1 MSIYPTSGAIT
12 FSSLPGYFQDSSATN
27 PIALSE
33 FNEFLGFPN
42 QAPYPAIGT
51 VQLSTSS
58 VYGKARGTPGLM
70 YKIFKGYYDG
80 DVTYFDSAELVA
92 TGITRDFT
100 NISAATGGY
109 VSETTAWEDYSI
121 EWTGIFYA
129 EQPKDVSFGITS
141 NASCQL
147 YVDGSLVADTVTGD
161 GSGQVILPTEA
172 DMNAGRTAACY
183 SFRIVYGLSTGT
195 GTGTF
200 SLVISEYYGYFPD
213 YDEFTR
219 NLLTPYYIPPSGLV
233 GWYDVGSW
241 TGSQWTDKSGAG
253 NHAVLTSG
261 IVSATGNTLSG
272 TPDDGLLWPAAI
284 LPATYTLFYVA
295 RYNSDPGYG
304 SRGRIF
310 NGYSTNWLS
319 GFWNSFTGVAY
330 HSDATG
336 WVTDPYNGVGA
347 NNEWIVGCDRNT
359 SLRCNGKLL
368 GSVGAGNS
376 DRLCINARPGGNG
389 EYSDWAVSDVIVYN
403 RALSLTEILQVEA
416 YLFAKNAVRLMYD
429 FDLMSSTARAAVTC
443 VFSMRHV
450 RLLHFGPMFQVRR
463 ASDNAVVDVYAS
475 RTGAHGLSFGGT
487 GTSPASWAAGATMY
501 VTTWYNQAGPDFE
514 WSDWHYWN
522 HATQYDEELQ
532 PLYDAAKGCIN
543 FRTNRWF
550 SLGDGT
556 VPSFNQAYTV
566 IAKHGAIDATHGA
579 ILSSGPELLTNR
591 SNTFRRSA
599 TSYVNYWW
607 SNDYIAGTYAANN
620 RVVWTYDES
629 GRQMYVNGTPTTF
642 TAASGRDS
650 GTTDNFIGRDAVN
663 SQSFNY
669 LNGDLYY
676 LHIFS
681 AALTASDHSLL
692 TSV

>member
-1 MSIYPTSGAIT
+1 MAFISPTTGALSMTQLANSFNISSVTNLTLSSFRSLGNVGAPATGVVKMGALRGRVLANAGLMFKIANGYHGGNASYFNSAHIIAAGNVPNVTTQPLQTAFGGVYALPSGAPYSVQFTGFFYAPNVETYKFYIGGNDQASVSVNGAVIGNNANVSQYVNT
-12 FSSLPGYFQDSSATN
+12 GFTALTALTGGNCYSLQ
-27 PIALSE
+27 IM
-33 FNEFLGFPN
+33 
-42 QAPYPAIGT
+42 
-51 VQLSTSS
+51 
-58 VYGKARGTPGLM
+58 YGK
-70 YKIFKGYYDG
+70 D
-80 DVTYFDSAELVA
+80 
-92 TGITRDFT
+92 
-100 NISAATGGY
+100 N
-109 VSETTAWEDYSI
+109 
-121 EWTGIFYA
+121 
-129 EQPKDVSFGITS
+129 
-141 NASCQL
+141 
-147 YVDGSLVADTVTGD
+147 TGD
-161 GSGQVILPTEA
+161 GYFESAFAEFYGANWTQGQLNFKCP
-172 DMNAGRTAACY
+172 N
-183 SFRIVYGLSTGT
+183 
-195 GTGTF
+195 
-200 SLVISEYYGYFPD
+200 
-213 YDEFTR
+213 
-219 NLLTPYYIPPSGLV
+219 YIPVANLV

-241 TGSQWTDKSGAG
+241 TGSQWTDKSGGG
-253 NHAVLTSG
+253 NHAVLMSG
-261 IVSATGNTLSG
+261 IVSATGDTLSG

-295 RYNSDPGYG
+295 RYNDPGYG

-336 WVTDPYNGVGA
+336 WVTDPYNNVGA

-359 SLRCNGKLL
+359 SLRCNGKVL

-376 DRLCINARPGGNG
+376 DRLCINARPDGGNG
-389 EYSDWAVSDVIVYN
+389 EYSDWAVSEVIVYN

-450 RLLHFGPMFQVRR
+450 RLRHSGPMFQVRR
-463 ASDNAVVDVYAS
+463 ASDNEVVDVYAS

-487 GTSPASWAAGATMY
+487 GTSLASWAAGATMY
-501 VTTWYNQAGPDFE
+501 VTTWYNQAGVDFE
-514 WSDWHYWN
+514 WSAT
-522 HATQYDEELQ
+522 ATQYDEELQ

-550 SLGDGT
+550 SLDDGT
-556 VPSFNQAYTV
+556 VPSYNQAYTV

-591 SNTFRRSA
+591 SNTFRRSS

-620 RVVWTYDES
+620 RVVWTYNES

-681 AALTASDHSLL
+681 AGLNATDHSLL
-692 TSV
+692 TSY